1 MRTIILVALLLSC
14 RQTTSAPQQQTA
26 STGKFVKID
35 ENKNKILVVDANDKK
50 FPVAVHHVISK
61 NSYRYVEQMS
71 QLGNKFVSPDRLLR
85 WEKMVLTYQDNGKEY
100 TCVVSPAAAKSFHD
114 DNSKERQVE
123 IDSTTCEADNK
134 LFVFARLC
142 LANHGKIIT
151 KADLTVKGSK
161 GKVANYYNGY
171 YIKLSSRNF
180 ACVIKR
186 GGNKIPLPSY
196 CFIDEYNGGNSTMSS
211 VFKDKVSGNV
221 SGATEI
227 DEQVIEAVF
236 RTIVPAENYTAER
249 HYRGKQCRH
258 EKREASASSV
268 GYQYKVGESEELE
281 EVAQTEEAP
290 QAGGDN

>member
-35 ENKNKILVVDANDKK
+35 ENKNKILVVNANDKK

-61 NSYRYVEQMS
+61 NSYRHVEQMS
-71 QLGNKFVSPDRLLR
+71 EFGNKFVSPDRLLR
-85 WEKMVLTYQDNGKEY
+85 WEKMVLTYLDNGKEY

-114 DNSKERQVE
+114 DNSDEKRVE

-196 CFIDEYNGGNSTMSS
+196 CFIDAYHGKHTMRD
-211 VFKDKVSGNV
+211 VFKDKLPTNGDTAV
-221 SGATEI
+221 T